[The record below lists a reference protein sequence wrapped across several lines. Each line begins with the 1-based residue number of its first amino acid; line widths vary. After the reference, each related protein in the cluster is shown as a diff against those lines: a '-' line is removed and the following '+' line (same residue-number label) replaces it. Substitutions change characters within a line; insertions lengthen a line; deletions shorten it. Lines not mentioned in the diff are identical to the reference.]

1 MSILTLEAKLERQE
15 STTPWGFR
23 MQGGKDFSSPI
34 TIARVT
40 PGSLAAKCGLQQ
52 GDIILKIGSKASE
65 TLKHKDAQDA
75 ILSYGNKL
83 DLLLQRFDYHHS
95 HSGGTQNAQTYDKFS
110 TPTIGSYQSPAAPS
124 SAPGTQSY
132 NTAPKPFGAAP
143 APTKAP
149 APYSAP
155 QIDVVTHQTQN
166 LNINPTNYS
175 KYADVE
181 DKTGP
186 GSHQSRSFKF
196 LQDTLDSGQDPP
208 AALRPTVDLRRSP
221 SPNAGVNKQ
230 FNSPMGLYSGANI
243 QKQQTLTTNV
253 KESNEGTNGEQ
264 DEGNK
269 FDAQGKLLYRPSET
283 FKLIREQENKEET
296 QEKPVEV
303 KQTRT
308 IRQLEKQLGES
319 NNVEDTDASGK
330 SPRNFGESEIQ
341 YPSETFQLVRERELR
356 PYQAVLRS
364 PEQSGSFKELERQLC
379 DKPASQPA
387 RAPAAP
393 KPGVWTPGQGGGS
406 APPAKPFTPSVAPP
420 PQAPPAPRGGAPPKP
435 TGVGAVRGKLGDAV
449 VKTGDGGRVPV
460 CASCGAPIR
469 GPFVVAMGK
478 SWCPDHFICANPRCG
493 EKLIDIGFVEE
504 NGFLYCEKDYELYF
518 APHCAKCEAAI
529 IGECV
534 NALNKQYHPACF
546 LCFQCKQ
553 PIGGTQFHLEDG
565 NPYCENDWRQLYQT
579 MCSSCNFPIEPGDKW
594 VEALGNNYHSEC
606 FNCSTCQVNL
616 EGQAF
621 YAKSGKP
628 YCKKHAR

>member
-83 DLLLQRFDYHHS
+83 DLLLQR
-95 HSGGTQNAQTYDKFS
+95 GGTQNAQTYDKFS

-308 IRQLEKQLGES
+308 IRQLEKQLG
-319 NNVEDTDASGK
+319 
-330 SPRNFGESEIQ
+330 
-341 YPSETFQLVRERELR
+341 
-356 PYQAVLRS
+356 
-364 PEQSGSFKELERQLC
+364 

-420 PQAPPAPRGGAPPKP
+420 PQAPQAPRGGAPPKP

>member
-83 DLLLQRFDYHHS
+83 DLLLQR
-95 HSGGTQNAQTYDKFS
+95 GGTQNAQTYDKFS

-308 IRQLEKQLGES
+308 IRQLEKQLG
-319 NNVEDTDASGK
+319 
-330 SPRNFGESEIQ
+330 
-341 YPSETFQLVRERELR
+341 
-356 PYQAVLRS
+356 
-364 PEQSGSFKELERQLC
+364 

>member
-83 DLLLQRFDYHHS
+83 DLLLQRIREKKKSSSGFG
-95 HSGGTQNAQTYDKFS
+95 GGTQNAQTYDKFS

-196 LQDTLDSGQDPP
+196 LQDTLDSGQEPP
-208 AALRPTVDLRRSP
+208 QAPGTV
-221 SPNAGVNKQ
+221 NAPWL
-230 FNSPMGLYSGANI
+230 S
-243 QKQQTLTTNV
+243 
-253 KESNEGTNGEQ
+253 
-264 DEGNK
+264 
-269 FDAQGKLLYRPSET
+269 
-283 FKLIREQENKEET
+283 
-296 QEKPVEV
+296 
-303 KQTRT
+303 
-308 IRQLEKQLGES
+308 
-319 NNVEDTDASGK
+319 
-330 SPRNFGESEIQ
+330 
-341 YPSETFQLVRERELR
+341 
-356 PYQAVLRS
+356 
-364 PEQSGSFKELERQLC
+364 

>member
-83 DLLLQRFDYHHS
+83 DLLLQR
-95 HSGGTQNAQTYDKFS
+95 GGTQNAQTYDKFS

-149 APYSAP
+149 ASYSAP

-308 IRQLEKQLGES
+308 IRQLEKQLG
-319 NNVEDTDASGK
+319 
-330 SPRNFGESEIQ
+330 
-341 YPSETFQLVRERELR
+341 
-356 PYQAVLRS
+356 
-364 PEQSGSFKELERQLC
+364 

-449 VKTGDGGRVPV
+449 VKTGDGGRVPI

>member
-1 MSILTLEAKLERQE
+1 MCLPISPQSAVVGIHSIL
-15 STTPWGFR
+15 
-23 MQGGKDFSSPI
+23 
-34 TIARVT
+34 
-40 PGSLAAKCGLQQ
+40 GS
-52 GDIILKIGSKASE
+52 IILKLNI
-65 TLKHKDAQDA
+65 D
-75 ILSYGNKL
+75 
-83 DLLLQRFDYHHS
+83 
-95 HSGGTQNAQTYDKFS
+95 FS
-110 TPTIGSYQSPAAPS
+110 VIPS
-124 SAPGTQSY
+124 S
-132 NTAPKPFGAAP
+132 
-143 APTKAP
+143 
-149 APYSAP
+149 
-155 QIDVVTHQTQN
+155 
-166 LNINPTNYS
+166 YS

-181 DKTGP
+181 EKTGP

-196 LQDTLDSGQDPP
+196 LQDTLDSGQEPP
-208 AALRPTVDLRRSP
+208 QAPGTV
-221 SPNAGVNKQ
+221 NAPWKR
-230 FNSPMGLYSGANI
+230 
-243 QKQQTLTTNV
+243 
-253 KESNEGTNGEQ
+253 TNGDQ
-264 DEGNK
+264 DEGIK

-283 FKLIREQENKEET
+283 FKLVHEQENTSEQ
-296 QEKPVEV
+296 QEKPADV

-308 IRQLEKQLGES
+308 IKQLEKQLGES
-319 NNVEDTDASGK
+319 DNIKDSESSAT
-330 SPRNFGESEIQ
+330 SPRNFGETNIQ
-341 YPSETFQLVRERELR
+341 YPSETFQLVHEHELR
-356 PYQAVLRS
+356 PYKAEIRV
-364 PEQSGSFKELERQLC
+364 PEHSRSFKELERQLC
-379 DKPASQPA
+379 DQPVSQPA
-387 RAPAAP
+387 RAPPAP

-406 APPAKPFTPSVAPP
+406 APPAKPFTPNVAPPP
-420 PQAPPAPRGGAPPKP
+420 PQAPRGAPPKP

-449 VKTGDGGRVPV
+449 VKTGDGGRVPI
-460 CASCGAPIR
+460 CASCGSPIR

-534 NALNKQYHPACF
+534 NALNKQYHPKCF
-546 LCFQCKQ
+546 LCHQCKQ

>member
-1 MSILTLEAKLERQE
+1 MSVLTLEAKLERQE

-34 TIARVT
+34 TIARVN

-52 GDIILKIGSKASE
+52 GDIILKIGNKSCE

-83 DLLLQRFDYHHS
+83 DLLLQRIREKKKTVNGY
-95 HSGGTQNAQTYDKFS
+95 GGGSPNAQTYDTFS
-110 TPTIGSYQSPAAPS
+110 TPTIGSYQPPAAPP
-124 SAPGTQSY
+124 PGSGSQTY
-132 NTAPKPFGAAP
+132 NTAPKPFGSAP
-143 APTKAP
+143 SKP
-149 APYSAP
+149 APYSP
-155 QIDVVTHQTQN
+155 QVDNVTQKTQN
-166 LNINPTNYS
+166 INLNTSTFS

-181 DKTGP
+181 DKPAPVG
-186 GSHQSRSFKF
+186 HQSRSFRF

-221 SPNAGVNKQ
+221 SPNPPTSVNKQ
-230 FNSPMGLYSGANI
+230 FNTPAGLYSSANI
-243 QKQQTLTTNV
+243 QKQQNLV
-253 KESNEGTNGEQ
+253 KKTGESTNGNANQ
-264 DEGNK
+264 DDAAK
-269 FDAQGKLLYRPSET
+269 FDAQGKVLYRPSET
-283 FKLIREQENKEET
+283 FLLVHEQEGAQEK
-296 QEKPVEV
+296 QEKPVGV

-308 IRQLEKQLGES
+308 IKALEKQLGD
-319 NNVEDTDASGK
+319 V
-330 SPRNFGESEIQ
+330 P
-341 YPSETFQLVRERELR
+341 P
-356 PYQAVLRS
+356 P
-364 PEQSGSFKELERQLC
+364 P
-379 DKPASQPA
+379 PPP
-387 RAPAAP
+387 APAPPRAAPSAP
-393 KPGVWTPGQGGGS
+393 KPGVWSPGQPTAS
-406 APPAKPFTPSVAPP
+406 APASKPFTPSVAPP
-420 PQAPPAPRGGAPPKP
+420 APRPQAPKGAPPKP
-435 TGVGAVRGKLGDAV
+435 TGVGAHRGKLGDAV
-449 VKTGDGGRVPV
+449 VKTGGGGDRERIPV
-460 CASCGAPIR
+460 CASCGSPIR

-478 SWCPDHFICANPRCG
+478 TWCPDHFICANPRCG
-493 EKLIDIGFVEE
+493 RKLVDIGFVEE
-504 NGFLYCEKDYELYF
+504 SGFLYCEKDYELYF

-529 IGECV
+529 VGECV
-534 NALNKQYHPACF
+534 NALNKQYHPTCF
-546 LCFQCKQ
+546 VCHQCKQ

>member
-83 DLLLQRFDYHHS
+83 DLLLQR
-95 HSGGTQNAQTYDKFS
+95 GGTQNAQTYDKFS

-308 IRQLEKQLGES
+308 IRQLEKQLG
-319 NNVEDTDASGK
+319 
-330 SPRNFGESEIQ
+330 
-341 YPSETFQLVRERELR
+341 
-356 PYQAVLRS
+356 
-364 PEQSGSFKELERQLC
+364 

-449 VKTGDGGRVPV
+449 VKTGDGGRVPI

>member
-83 DLLLQRFDYHHS
+83 DLLLQRIREKKKSSGFR
-95 HSGGTQNAQTYDKFS
+95 GGTQNAQTYDKFS

-143 APTKAP
+143 SKPP

-155 QIDVVTHQTQN
+155 QIDVVTNQTQN
-166 LNINPTNYS
+166 INLNTSNYS

-181 DKTGP
+181 DKSGP

-196 LQDTLDSGQDPP
+196 LQDTLDSGQEPLQAP
-208 AALRPTVDLRRSP
+208 GSV
-221 SPNAGVNKQ
+221 NA
-230 FNSPMGLYSGANI
+230 PW
-243 QKQQTLTTNV
+243 
-253 KESNEGTNGEQ
+253 
-264 DEGNK
+264 
-269 FDAQGKLLYRPSET
+269 
-283 FKLIREQENKEET
+283 
-296 QEKPVEV
+296 
-303 KQTRT
+303 
-308 IRQLEKQLGES
+308 
-319 NNVEDTDASGK
+319 K
-330 SPRNFGESEIQ
+330 SDQ
-341 YPSETFQLVRERELR
+341 
-356 PYQAVLRS
+356 
-364 PEQSGSFKELERQLC
+364 
-379 DKPASQPA
+379 PASQPA
-387 RAPAAP
+387 KAPAAP

-406 APPAKPFTPSVAPP
+406 APAAKPFTPSVAPP
-420 PQAPPAPRGGAPPKP
+420 PPQAPRAAPPKP

-449 VKTGDGGRVPV
+449 VKTGDGGRVPI

-534 NALNKQYHPACF
+534 NALNKQYHPTCF